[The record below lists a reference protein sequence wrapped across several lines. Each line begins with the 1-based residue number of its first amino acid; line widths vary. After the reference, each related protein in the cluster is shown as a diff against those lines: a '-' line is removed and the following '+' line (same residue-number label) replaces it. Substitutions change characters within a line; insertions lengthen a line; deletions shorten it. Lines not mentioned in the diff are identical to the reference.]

1 MLVSSVSQHIW
12 SLKLRKEDGSALK
25 CMSGL
30 RAGVWWVRLEVL
42 INHTEP
48 SSAFSLSFIPLCR
61 SGDRSGVT
69 LSCNKCFEGRRPDI
83 VFEITR
89 PVCVC
94 VCSHTAAV
102 ILWNWPFVRLLH
114 ILHYSYS
121 FLLSRKSRI
130 NPSSPSLLLCLP
142 NWLQKQIW
150 SSLSENAHGSVSS
163 WLYWQQFSISYWVTV
178 LRIDSPLSFSY
189 HWCCDLMIWSLL
201 LPLILLNIS
210 QPPNHFSLDSK
221 WQIILF

>member
-1 MLVSSVSQHIW
+1 MWVSSVLQHIW

-48 SSAFSLSFIPLCR
+48 SRAFSLSFIPLCR

-83 VFEITR
+83 VLEITR
-89 PVCVC
+89 RVYVCTL
-94 VCSHTAAV
+94 SHSFSGTD
-102 ILWNWPFVRLLH
+102 LLFVYY
-114 ILHYSYS
+114 IYSITHTL
-121 FLLSRKSRI
+121 LLSRKTRI

-142 NWLQKQIW
+142 NWLQKQNWILTQGKCSRDCQQLTVIIW
-150 SSLSENAHGSVSS
+150 QWFSV
-163 WLYWQQFSISYWVTV
+163 SYWVTV
-178 LRIDSPLSFSY
+178 HWIDSPIVALIIGAVISWS
-189 HWCCDLMIWSLL
+189 DLCLR
-201 LPLILLNIS
+201 
-210 QPPNHFSLDSK
+210 H
-221 WQIILF
+221 

>member
-89 PVCVC
+89 PVCVY
-94 VCSHTAAV
+94 VRTPPQSFSGTDLLFIYYIYSITHTLSCCPGSPESTLPLPLYFYVSQIGYKNRSDLHSVKMLTGLSAV
-102 ILWNWPFVRLLH
+102 D
-114 ILHYSYS
+114 YTD
-121 FLLSRKSRI
+121 
-130 NPSSPSLLLCLP
+130 SS
-142 NWLQKQIW
+142 
-150 SSLSENAHGSVSS
+150 SVSLIEL
-163 WLYWQQFSISYWVTV
+163 LYSG
-178 LRIDSPLSFSY
+178 
-189 HWCCDLMIWSLL
+189 
-201 LPLILLNIS
+201 
-210 QPPNHFSLDSK
+210 
-221 WQIILF
+221 

>member
-48 SSAFSLSFIPLCR
+48 FSAFSLSFISLCR

-94 VCSHTAAV
+94 SHTAAV
-102 ILWNWPFVRLLH
+102 ILGNWPFVRLLH

-121 FLLSRKSRI
+121 LAVQEDQNQPFLSLSPSMSPKLATKTELIFTQWKCSRVCQQLTVLTAVRYLLLSYCTPDRLTIVFLLSLVLWSHDLI
-130 NPSSPSLLLCLP
+130 SASATNSS
-142 NWLQKQIW
+142 
-150 SSLSENAHGSVSS
+150 AH
-163 WLYWQQFSISYWVTV
+163 LTAT
-178 LRIDSPLSFSY
+178 
-189 HWCCDLMIWSLL
+189 
-201 LPLILLNIS
+201 
-210 QPPNHFSLDSK
+210 K
-221 WQIILF
+221 